1 MEPLL
6 SELLD
11 LEDGGVN
18 WGRHPQGRSAMTDMM
33 GRMGGPE
40 FPSRTTDTRTGFRTL
55 KHRKQN
61 QVQIIQKAGNMI
73 DRVTHYRIQNPIQI
87 SKRLENRLIVFKV

>member
-40 FPSRTTDTRTGFRTL
+40 FPSRTTDTRAGFRTL
-55 KHRKQN
+55 
-61 QVQIIQKAGNMI
+61 
-73 DRVTHYRIQNPIQI
+73 
-87 SKRLENRLIVFKV
+87 